1 MYRILAIDGGGIRG
15 VIPSVVLAEIE
26 RRIGKP
32 LHQTFDMIAGTSIGG
47 IIAVGLAAP
56 SRNRPGTALSAQDLV
71 DLLTDHGGEIFERSF
86 WDGLTNP
93 AGVFDELYSA
103 DNLER
108 IVGDFAGDTQ
118 LNDVL
123 TELLVT
129 SFEIEKH
136 EPYLFKS
143 SKATA
148 PERNHFLRDVA
159 RATSA
164 APTYFEPAVVRTVD
178 GHTRR
183 VLIDGGVF
191 ANNPALCGYTEARK
205 KKQPPDDILIVSIGT
220 GITTRSIPYEKA
232 KDWGKAGWAV
242 PMIGVFM
249 DGAADAVHHHLLQ
262 LLPGPGESGQRYFRF
277 NIPLTEALDD
287 LDAAHAANISALK
300 REGERIL
307 DRQGAELA
315 ELIRLL

>member
-15 VIPSVVLAEIE
+15 VIPAVVLAEIE

-32 LHQTFDMIAGTSIGG
+32 LHQAFDLIAGTSIGG
-47 IIAVGLAAP
+47 IIAVGLAGP
-56 SRNRPGTALSAQDLV
+56 SPKRSGTALSAQDLV

-108 IVGDFAGDTQ
+108 VVGDFAGDAR

-143 SKATA
+143 SKAAA

-178 GHTRR
+178 GQTRR

-205 KKQPPDDILIVSIGT
+205 KKQPPDDIVIVSIGT

-277 NIPLTEALDD
+277 NIALTEALDD

-300 REGERIL
+300 REAERIL
-307 DRQGAELA
+307 DRQGPELD
-315 ELIRLL
+315 EVVRLL